1 MSTSFR
7 AATEQQSAKA
17 EINHD
22 LITTLLAADIP
33 FKKMDNPAM
42 REFFRKHVKNGGAIG
57 RTTYMRS
64 KLSEVHDQHKARLA
78 NSLAQYKT
86 FNIVADETTDA
97 VGRCVLNT
105 LLIPDLS
112 GNLSGSGHIGL
123 KPLMHD
129 VAVLE
134 ATNSATIGAQII
146 RALTI
151 NNIAFTAVTA
161 FISDNASYMKKTLLL

>member
-22 LITTLLAADIP
+22 LITALLAADIP

-42 REFFRKHVKNGGAIG
+42 REFFRKRVKNGGAIG
-57 RTTYMRS
+57 MTTYMRS

-123 KPLMHD
+123 KPLMLD

-134 ATNSATIGAQII
+134 ATNSATVGAQII
-146 RALTI
+146 RALAI